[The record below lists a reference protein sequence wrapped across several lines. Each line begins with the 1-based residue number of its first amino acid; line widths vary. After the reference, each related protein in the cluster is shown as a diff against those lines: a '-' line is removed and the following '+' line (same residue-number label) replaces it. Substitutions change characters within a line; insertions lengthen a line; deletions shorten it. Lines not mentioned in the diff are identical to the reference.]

1 MSTVTIKLI
10 DEKDGVSVYMT
21 CDEDPDKNLTPAM
34 LMGASFAEFVTALRT
49 VEKYELSPVPEQSR
63 CH

>member
-1 MSTVTIKLI
+1 MSTVTIKLV

-34 LMGASFAEFVTALRT
+34 LMGASFAEFVTALKIGRAH
-49 VEKYELSPVPEQSR
+49 V
-63 CH
+63 